1 MLIKSTVDL
10 AVPDNRPPGSL
21 PRDMGDLDLLIQ
33 KQDWKKAVRGLND
46 SGYCPLISSENDSF
60 APPDIGQM
68 DFVRSE
74 PDGRIDLHY
83 NMNKNQRVEGLFI
96 IEEMWQ
102 QSKPVEFE
110 GVSALVPSI

>member
-1 MLIKSTVDL
+1 MLIKGAVDL

-46 SGYCPLISSENDSF
+46 AGYYPLISSENDSF

-68 DFVRSE
+68 DFVISKS
-74 PDGRIDLHY
+74 DSRIDLHY
-83 NMNKNQRVEGLFI
+83 NMNKNQHVAGILFF
-96 IEEMWQ
+96 WRNNL
-102 QSKPVEFE
+102 F
-110 GVSALVPSI
+110 